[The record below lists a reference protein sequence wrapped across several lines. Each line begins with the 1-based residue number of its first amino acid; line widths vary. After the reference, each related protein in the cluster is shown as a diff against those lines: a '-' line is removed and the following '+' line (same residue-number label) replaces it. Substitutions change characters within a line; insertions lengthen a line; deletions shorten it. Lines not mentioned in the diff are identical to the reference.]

1 MADASLRIA
10 GLYKNLNTIA
20 RFVTEWAVKTGFD
33 DRAVYALQMAVDEA
47 CSNIIE
53 HAYGGEGKGDIVL
66 ECTPK
71 DDGLLVK
78 IVDFGVA
85 FEPEAIAALDVAAHP
100 GLGRARALGPGAP
113 GGLRLGGGQGHQ
125 GDAEDDEQLLEHL
138 TRSFLR
144 LPVLPSP
151 VVAFG

>member
-1 MADASLRIA
+1 MMMRLTRWGVFSENMADASLRIA

-20 RFVTEWAVKTGFD
+20 RFVTEWAVEIGFD

-71 DDGLLVK
+71 DDGLQVK

-85 FEPEAIAALDVAAHP
+85 FEPESIAAPELDTPLDTRSAG
-100 GLGRARALGPGAP
+100 GLGLFLMRQLMDDVRFEFKPGENT
-113 GGLRLGGGQGHQ
+113 LYLFKRL
-125 GDAEDDEQLLEHL
+125 E
-138 TRSFLR
+138 TT
-144 LPVLPSP
+144 V
-151 VVAFG
+151 